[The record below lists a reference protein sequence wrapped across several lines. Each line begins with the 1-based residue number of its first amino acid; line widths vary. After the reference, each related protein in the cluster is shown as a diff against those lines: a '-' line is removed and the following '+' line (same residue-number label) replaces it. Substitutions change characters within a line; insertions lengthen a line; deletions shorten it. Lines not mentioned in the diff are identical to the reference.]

1 MRGKDKH
8 LFFRF
13 LVRIRMEKGKDT
25 IEGDK
30 LSANHTS
37 RLAGERKEKKLM
49 KSMKCS
55 LNKCS
60 QNGKDAKLHKTHMS
74 E

>member
-1 MRGKDKH
+1 
-8 LFFRF
+8 
-13 LVRIRMEKGKDT
+13 MEKGQDT
-25 IEGDK
+25 VESDK

-37 RLAGERKEKKLM
+37 RLAGERKKKKLM
-49 KSMKCS
+49 KSMKFS